1 MARTALLRIVL
12 ALGTAAASAAPA
24 AAETGAAPVR
34 KLEAIWTTAVPG
46 KPAEGYLYG
55 WRLRVQRDN
64 GVSLAAGSTLITLDA
79 SGKIRRCALLA
90 ARQTESYSSI
100 PLEGGDFL
108 VQPNAA
114 GVGPMRLAR
123 LTADGAARFTAQER
137 LPKDLVSIL
146 HDAVLLPN
154 GRIAAAVS
162 YGPGPNIELGL
173 LVFDAAGRRLG
184 DHRTT
189 IFMPASEGLTRLFP
203 RARDGAVEGVT
214 VLGMGSRPAG
224 FGPFMKRFTFTG
236 EVPVATE
243 AEFLGER
250 SHLLCGAMNAGGA
263 VIVAAAEGESE
274 DRPVTLR
281 WFDDGGE
288 QTEFAT
294 VGAAERC
301 QIAMR
306 ADGAS
311 LVLLAPRT
319 LLAFDG
325 EAKPLW
331 RAELP
336 DDAAAIGW
344 MSDGDIVAVHQ
355 TARGAAAV
363 RYLAQ

>member
-1 MARTALLRIVL
+1 MPRSTVLRIVL
-12 ALGTAAASAAPA
+12 ALGLAATIAAPA
-24 AAETGAAPVR
+24 AAESGETPAR
-34 KLEAIWTTAVPG
+34 RLEAVWRTAVPG
-46 KPAEGYLYG
+46 KADEGYLHG
-55 WRLRVQRDN
+55 WRVRIQRDN
-64 GVSLAAGSTLITLDA
+64 GVSLAAGNTLVTLDA
-79 SGKIRRCALLA
+79 GGKIRHRAVLPVRA
-90 ARQTESYSSI
+90 KESFSSI

-108 VQPNAA
+108 VQPNAGGLGA
-114 GVGPMRLAR
+114 LRLLR
-123 LTADGAARFTAQER
+123 VTADGAARFTAQER
-137 LPKDLVSIL
+137 LPKEILSFL

-189 IFMPASEGLTRLFP
+189 IFMPASEGLTRIFP
-203 RARDGAVEGVT
+203 RLRDGAIEGVS

-224 FGPFMKRFTFTG
+224 YGPFQKSFTFTG

-250 SHLLCGAMNAGGA
+250 SHLGCSAMNASGA
-263 VIVAAAEGESE
+263 VIVAAGEGE
-274 DRPVTLR
+274 DAVKPITLR
-281 WFDDGGE
+281 WFDYAGD
-288 QTEFAT
+288 QTEFLT
-294 VGAAERC
+294 VGAADRC

-311 LVLLAPRT
+311 LVWLAPRT

-325 EAKPLW
+325 AAKPLW
-331 RAELP
+331 RADLP
-336 DDAAAIGW
+336 EDAAAIGW
-344 MSDGDIVAVHQ
+344 LSDGDVVAVHQ
-355 TARGAAAV
+355 AARGTAVV

>member
-173 LVFDAAGRRLG
+173 LVFDAAGRR
-184 DHRTT
+184 R
-189 IFMPASEGLTRLFP
+189 
-203 RARDGAVEGVT
+203 
-214 VLGMGSRPAG
+214 GSRASFRAPA
-224 FGPFMKRFTFTG
+224 
-236 EVPVATE
+236 
-243 AEFLGER
+243 
-250 SHLLCGAMNAGGA
+250 
-263 VIVAAAEGESE
+263 
-274 DRPVTLR
+274 
-281 WFDDGGE
+281 
-288 QTEFAT
+288 
-294 VGAAERC
+294 
-301 QIAMR
+301 
-306 ADGAS
+306 
-311 LVLLAPRT
+311 
-319 LLAFDG
+319 
-325 EAKPLW
+325 
-331 RAELP
+331 
-336 DDAAAIGW
+336 
-344 MSDGDIVAVHQ
+344 
-355 TARGAAAV
+355 TARSRA
-363 RYLAQ
+363 